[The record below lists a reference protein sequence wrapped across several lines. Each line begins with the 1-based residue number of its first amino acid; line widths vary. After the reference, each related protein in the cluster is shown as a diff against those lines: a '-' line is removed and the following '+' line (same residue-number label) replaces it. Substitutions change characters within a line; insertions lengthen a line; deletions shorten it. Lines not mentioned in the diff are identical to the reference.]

1 VVTLRRK
8 WLTRIALA
16 LGALVLVCMGGLYGF
31 SLYRMNQIMSH
42 RVVKLEATPAT
53 LGLAG
58 ESLALTSSDGIP
70 LKAWWLPAEG
80 ARPRGVVVVLHGM
93 DGMDAS
99 SLLGHRRFLHDA
111 GYAALV
117 LDMRA
122 HGRSGGTRI
131 GLSLLEP
138 RDVGAALDWLKGP
151 HGPAG
156 VPVALL
162 GISMGG
168 ATALRTAAA
177 RPDVAAVVSVSG
189 FSSVNDALNDVLAQS
204 GMPKV
209 AVALLTPFMHAALET
224 LYGVWPG
231 RLSTPDDIALIPP
244 RPILIAHGT
253 GDDQISVENAYRLQR
268 AAGGKAQLWIVPGAG
283 HGIWDGDVNAP
294 ANAAYRERI
303 VTFLD
308 GALAGAR

>member
-1 VVTLRRK
+1 MVPRRK
-8 WLTRIALA
+8 LLTWIAIACGALA
-16 LGALVLVCMGGLYGF
+16 ALCIAGLYGF
-31 SLYRMNQIMSH
+31 SLYGMNKAFSH
-42 RVVKLEATPAT
+42 RVVKLVATPAT
-53 LGLAG
+53 YGLTG
-58 ESLALTSSDGIP
+58 ESVSLTSSDGIP
-70 LKAWWLPAEG
+70 LKAWWLPAAVE
-80 ARPRGVVVVLHGM
+80 RPRGVVVVLHGM

-99 SLLGHRRFLHDA
+99 SLLGHGKFLHDA

-151 HGPAG
+151 HGAAG

-189 FSSVNDALNDVLAQS
+189 FSSVNDALNDVFAQS
-204 GMPKV
+204 EMPKV
-209 AVALLTPFMHAALET
+209 AVALLAPFMHAALET

-231 RLSTPDDIALIPP
+231 RLSTQDDIARIPP

-268 AAGGKAQLWIVPGAG
+268 AAGGKVQLWIVPGAG
-283 HGIWDGDVNAP
+283 HGIWDGDVNGP

-303 VTFLD
+303 LTFLD
-308 GALAGAR
+308 GALPARP